1 MVSGR
6 RAMVARVARGAAY
19 FLQRYGK
26 ETRTTAETPEKM
38 TASERCFNCYGQGDG
53 GSDVGIICKKGMKKL
68 GVGIGRSRHLS

>member
-1 MVSGR
+1 
-6 RAMVARVARGAAY
+6 MVARVARGAAY

-26 ETRTTAETPEKM
+26 ETRPTAETPEKNDC
-38 TASERCFNCYGQGDG
+38 ERCFNCYGQGDG